1 MVTRLQHSSSPQK
14 SPIAGVAPGIPVAGA
29 HRAQSSG
36 NNFGDVSQNSQHTHQ
51 LSMGSLPLPRQAS
64 GASTASLRTGLSA
77 TPRQHHHQQQQQP
90 QQGYFMVMDEQL
102 DASRYASPQ
111 QAFEAV
117 AALCRQQRDAFE
129 AAQASWR
136 LEKQVRRSVCGHDKP
151 LRNLFLED
159 DKSLIIAFHTAT
171 PLWRN

>member
-1 MVTRLQHSSSPQK
+1 MTRLQQHTSSPQR
-14 SPIAGVAPGIPVAGA
+14 SPIAGVATGIPDAGA

-36 NNFGDVSQNSQHTHQ
+36 KNAGDVSSQHSQ
-51 LSMGSLPLPRQAS
+51 LSIGSVPLPRQAS
-64 GASTASLRTGLSA
+64 GASTASLRSGLSA
-77 TPRQHHHQQQQQP
+77 TPRQQHQQQQQP
-90 QQGYFMVMDEQL
+90 QQGYFLVMDEQL

-136 LEKQVRRSVCGHDKP
+136 LERQVRSK
-151 LRNLFLED
+151 
-159 DKSLIIAFHTAT
+159 HTR
-171 PLWRN
+171 P